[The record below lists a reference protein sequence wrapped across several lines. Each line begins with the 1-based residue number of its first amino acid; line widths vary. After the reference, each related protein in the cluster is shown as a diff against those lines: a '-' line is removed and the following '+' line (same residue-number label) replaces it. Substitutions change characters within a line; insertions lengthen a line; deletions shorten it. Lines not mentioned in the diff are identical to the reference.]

1 MANYTFTD
9 DRADPARAD
18 TLTRRVYEALRDE
31 IINGVLQ
38 PGDRLVRKKVAQR
51 LGVSPMPVMEA
62 LYRLE
67 VDGLVESR
75 PLYGCRVKPLTLDDI
90 ENDLVLR
97 EAIEC
102 QAARLCAER
111 ASDADM
117 ARLKQLA
124 RQLDRTVAKGDP
136 RSKLG
141 MQLHF
146 DLHLGIGRATGYK
159 SLEEELGRVWFQRY
173 MYLNWISATIVD
185 PVPAK
190 WHQRLME
197 GIGSRE
203 PARAEAAMREHVRH
217 GQSRSQE
224 SLEYYLKEN
233 ALQRG
238 SGGVCPELQQKCG

>member
-9 DRADPARAD
+9 DSSEIAPAD
-18 TLTRRVYEALRDE
+18 TLTRRVYETLRDE
-31 IINGVLQ
+31 IIDGVLA
-38 PGDRLVRKKVAQR
+38 PGDRLVRKKVAAR

-62 LYRLE
+62 LYMLE

-75 PLYGCRVKPLTLDDI
+75 PLYGCRVKPLTMDDI
-90 ENDLVLR
+90 ENGLVLR

-117 ARLKQLA
+117 ARLKRLA
-124 RQLDRTVAKGDP
+124 RQLDGTVAKGDP
-136 RSKLG
+136 QSKLG

-159 SLEEELGRVWFQRY
+159 SLGDELERVWFQRY
-173 MYLNWISATIVD
+173 MYLNWISATIVE

-190 WHQRLME
+190 WHEHLMNTIA
-197 GIGSRE
+197 GRD
-203 PARAEAAMREHVRH
+203 PLRAEEAMREHVRH
-217 GQSRSQE
+217 GQDKNKE
-224 SLEYYLKEN
+224 ALDYYLEKRTEKDRE
-233 ALQRG
+233 A
-238 SGGVCPELQQKCG
+238 